1 MNPDVVVIGL
11 GGMGSAAAYHLASRG
26 QRVLGLEQFTPAH
39 DRGSSHGDSRITRQS
54 YLEDPRYVP
63 LLLHAHDLWER
74 LAADSG
80 RDVIRLVGGIYL
92 GGPGSGTFGG
102 ALRAAQEWSLPHE
115 VLDAAQVRRK
125 FPTLRPA
132 GGMLGLH
139 ESRAGYV
146 RPEETVTAHLELAAA
161 AGADLRFTE
170 PATGWTALPGGDGVR
185 VISARGAYEAARLVI
200 CPGAWAP
207 SLLAGLGVPLDV
219 ERQVMYWF
227 APASVAAFEDH
238 PVYFWEDDE
247 GVQLYGFPAIDGP
260 GGGVKTAFH
269 HHGGTAC
276 TPDTIDRTVHDAE
289 AAAIRRFLRPRMPSL
304 PGDLLRAVT
313 CMYTNTPDHHFAVG
327 PHPDFPHVAV
337 ACGFSGH
344 GFKFV
349 PVIGEILADLAIE
362 GTTRHPIGLFDPRR
376 FRPEF

>member
-1 MNPDVVVIGL
+1 MNHDVIVIGL
-11 GGMGSAAAYHLASRG
+11 GGMGSSAAYHLASRG

-39 DRGSSHGDSRITRQS
+39 DQGSSHGASRITRQS
-54 YLEDPRYVP
+54 YYEDPAYVP
-63 LLLHAHDLWER
+63 LLVRAHELWAR
-74 LAADSG
+74 LATDSG
-80 RDVIRLVGGIYL
+80 RDLIRLCGGIYL
-92 GGPGSGTFGG
+92 GAPDSETFGG

-115 VLDAAQVRRK
+115 VLDAAEVRRR
-125 FPTLRPA
+125 FRTLRPA
-132 GGMLGLH
+132 DGMLALH
-139 ESRAGYV
+139 ESQAGYV

-170 PATGWTALPGGDGVR
+170 PVTGWEARPGGDGVR
-185 VISARGAYEAARLVI
+185 VRTARGGYEAARLVI

-207 SLLAGLGVPLDV
+207 SLLAGLGVPLLV

-227 APASVAAFEDH
+227 APDSVAAFENH
-238 PVYFWEDDE
+238 PVYFWEADD

-269 HHGGTAC
+269 HHAGTEC
-276 TPDTIDRTVHDAE
+276 TPSTIDRTVHDAE
-289 AAAIRRFLRPRMPSL
+289 VSAIRQFLRPRMPSL
-304 PGDLLRAVT
+304 PGALLRAVT

-327 PHPDFPHVAV
+327 PHPEFPQVAV

-349 PVIGEILADLAIE
+349 PVIGEILADLVTG

-376 FRPEF
+376 F